1 MACRSF
7 DCRYFKLNRCRKD
20 KDNPCSCTRNTEDSC
35 AYINELLRN
44 NSVLCIGCKNS
55 TCEAGYLYFSQ
66 LNKEEKEKVEAE
78 LADVMANSNELPLEF
93 DEEPIEEHVEEKEE
107 PVVNNENDIKTAL
120 PATAYVDGSFN
131 QNTNTYGYGLV
142 MMVGLDTYEYYGAN
156 NNSEVAKIR
165 NVAGELLGAMTSVQK
180 AKSFGCNS
188 LIICYDYEG
197 IEKWVTGAW
206 KANNEFTQKYKA
218 FMQGCGLKI
227 RFKKVKAHS
236 GECFNEQA
244 DRLAKKAVGV

>member
-1 MACRSF
+1 MSCRSF
-7 DCRYFKLNRCRKD
+7 DCIYFKLNRCRKD
-20 KDNPCSCTRNTEDSC
+20 KDNPCSCTRNTEDGC
-35 AYINELLRN
+35 TYINDLFRN
-44 NSVLCIGCKNS
+44 NNVLCIGCKNT
-55 TCEAGYLYFSQ
+55 TCEAGYLYFTQ
-66 LNKEEKEKVEAE
+66 LNKKEKEEEKFEAVTS
-78 LADVMANSNELPLEF
+78 DSNELPLKF
-93 DEEPIEEHVEEKEE
+93 DNELIKEHIKEEKD
-107 PVVNNENDIKTAL
+107 PVKSKSSGTQVAL

-156 NNSEVAKIR
+156 NNSDVAKIR

-180 AKSFGCNS
+180 AKSFGCSS

-206 KANNEFTQKYKA
+206 KANNEFTQKYRA

-244 DRLAKKAVGV
+244 DRLAKKAVGI

>member
-1 MACRSF
+1 MACNSF
-7 DCRYFKLNRCRKD
+7 DCKYFKLNKCRRD
-20 KDNPCSCTRNTEDSC
+20 KKKPCSCTRNSEDGC
-35 AYINELLRN
+35 PYIQELLRN
-44 NSVLCIGCKNS
+44 NEVLCAGCKNS
-55 TCEAGYLYFSQ
+55 TCEAGYLYYLE
-66 LNKEEKEKVEAE
+66 LNQKKNESKSVKDQVVE
-78 LADVMANSNELPLEF
+78 ELPLSF
-93 DEEPIEEHVEEKEE
+93 DIDNTKTEKPQEKETK
-107 PVVNNENDIKTAL
+107 DTIATSL
-120 PATAYVDGSFN
+120 PATAYVDGSYN
-131 QNTNTYGYGLV
+131 SNTNTYGYGLV
-142 MMVGLDTYEYYGAN
+142 MMVGLETYEYFGSN
-156 NNSEVAKIR
+156 NNPEVAKIR

-180 AKSFGCNS
+180 AKKYGCKS

-206 KANNEFTQKYKA
+206 KTNNEFTAKYKE